1 NGGLSSARNYG
12 IEFALRNFPNLEAV
26 YFLDADN
33 RITPT
38 AIRDILGFMKSD
50 DKVDWIYPNIDKF
63 GIEWNGNYTTQYS
76 RLLHLTFDN
85 ICEAGSLVSRR
96 MLDAGVRFD
105 ESMKAGFE
113 DWDFWLQA
121 IGRGFLGAN
130 YPFFGF
136 EYRQR
141 AESML
146 RDSNRTREG
155 ILTYIRQKHKKLFA
169 AETLLAWEHEETP
182 RYAA

>member
-1 NGGLSSARNYG
+1 MPG
-12 IEFALRNFPNLEAV
+12 I
-26 YFLDADN
+26 
-33 RITPT
+33 
-38 AIRDILGFMKSD
+38 
-50 DKVDWIYPNIDKF
+50 
-63 GIEWNGNYTTQYS
+63 
-76 RLLHLTFDN
+76 
-85 ICEAGSLVSRR
+85 
-96 MLDAGVRFD
+96 RFD
-105 ESMKAGFE
+105 ESMTSGFE

-155 ILTYIRQKHKKLFA
+155 ILTYIRQKHK
-169 AETLLAWEHEETP
+169 ETLRYGNIVDLGASGGTP
-182 RYAA
+182 ICCNRHGGLCSRYVYRPDGEPCQMQPRRFCNPLLGSKDGTGNIRSSAVHALDDRRPSRSSNPPWPHS